1 MKIASLI
8 ILSKFQKI
16 TRLKIL
22 EKTNERIQRIK
33 VSMLA
38 TDFCML
44 MKSKLRFKITQKAR
58 YRMAVRSPLAFLGE
72 IFYTLGKP
80 KAEKRA
86 TESLEQI

>member
-22 EKTNERIQRIK
+22 EKTNERIKRIK

-80 KAEKRA
+80 KAEKKA
-86 TESLEQI
+86 TESFEQI

>member
-1 MKIASLI
+1 MI

-22 EKTNERIQRIK
+22 EKTNERIKRIK

-80 KAEKRA
+80 KAEKKA
-86 TESLEQI
+86 SESLEQI

>member
-1 MKIASLI
+1 LI

-22 EKTNERIQRIK
+22 EKTNERIKRIK

-80 KAEKRA
+80 KAEKKA
-86 TESLEQI
+86 SESLEQI

>member
-1 MKIASLI
+1 MK
-8 ILSKFQKI
+8 K
-16 TRLKIL
+16 
-22 EKTNERIQRIK
+22 IK

-58 YRMAVRSPLAFLGE
+58 YRMAMRSPLAFLGE

-80 KAEKRA
+80 KAEKKA
-86 TESLEQI
+86 VECLEQI

>member
-22 EKTNERIQRIK
+22 EKTNERIKRIK

-80 KAEKRA
+80 KAEKKA

>member
-22 EKTNERIQRIK
+22 EKTNQRIKMIK

-80 KAEKRA
+80 KAEKKA